1 MNKITPTE
9 TGFEKLS
16 DAELSR
22 KVKYYETIERI
33 GGFLVAALI
42 IVGVIL
48 GLLLDGSGVLLL
60 LFLLACAFAVTVMVP
75 MRAENKKI
83 ALLIQQLGAY
93 FSGEL
98 ARLFGPEP
106 ENPELPINEAFLR
119 STDPVRNFWKE
130 CRITD
135 FHEGVRN
142 GVRFSAANVFLSRK
156 EDSNNSEDSSTYTV
170 CTFYGIVLRCKDICD
185 PSLNIALRDRSSFRI
200 PVRLNDSLQDPDKLR
215 SCYPARSIGGLN
227 DPDTFREYYSAHTW
241 DGQAADGLVTQ
252 QMRELIGKLETFIA
266 DGRVAALT
274 FRDGELTL
282 AMHTSY
288 AFSHI
293 PDKQSLRDIEGV
305 RKAYTASLIAMAGL
319 INLLREN
326 VPPFTEQD

>member
-1 MNKITPTE
+1 MNNRPTE

-48 GLLLDGSGVLLL
+48 GLLLDSSGVLLL
-60 LFLLACAFAVTVMVP
+60 LLLLACAFAIMVMVP
-75 MRAENKKI
+75 MRAENKKN
-83 ALLIQQLGAY
+83 ALLIQQLGGY
-93 FSGEL
+93 FYGEL

-106 ENPELPINEAFLR
+106 EKPELPINEAFLR
-119 STDPVRNFWKE
+119 STDPVRNSWKD

-156 EDSNNSEDSSTYTV
+156 EESNNPEDSSTYTV
-170 CTFYGIVLRCKDICD
+170 CAFYGVVLRCKDVCD
-185 PSLNIALRDRSSFRI
+185 PALNIALRDRSQFDI
-200 PVRLNDSLQDPDKLR
+200 PVRLSGSLQDPDNLR
-215 SCYPARSIGGLN
+215 GCYPARNVGGLN
-227 DPDTFREYYSAHTW
+227 GPDTFREYYSAHTS
-241 DGQAADGLVTQ
+241 DGQAADGLVTR
-252 QMRELIGKLETFIA
+252 QMRELVGKLETFVA

-288 AFSHI
+288 AFARI
-293 PDKQSLRDIEGV
+293 PDKQSLRDIDGV
-305 RKAYTASLIAMAGL
+305 RKVYTASLMAMAGL

-326 VPPFTEQD
+326 VPPFEEQD

>member
-1 MNKITPTE
+1 MKKNDYADSGI
-9 TGFEKLS
+9 EKLS
-16 DAELSR
+16 DEELSR
-22 KVKYYETIERI
+22 RVGRYEIIERI
-33 GGFLVAALI
+33 GGVLVAALI
-42 IVGVIL
+42 IGGAIL
-48 GLLLDGSGVLLL
+48 GLLLDDSSGVLLL
-60 LFLLACAFAVTVMVP
+60 LFLLVCACAIMVMVP
-75 MRAENKKI
+75 MRAENKKN

-93 FSGEL
+93 FYGEL

-119 STDPVRNFWKE
+119 STDPVRNFWKD

-200 PVRLNDSLQDPDKLR
+200 PVRLSGSLQDPDKLR

-252 QMRELIGKLETFIA
+252 QMRELIGKLETFVG

-293 PDKQSLRDIEGV
+293 PEKQDLKDIDGV
-305 RKAYTASLIAMAGL
+305 RKRFTESLTVMGGL
-319 INLLREN
+319 IDLLRDSCR
-326 VPPFTEQD
+326 QI

>member
-1 MNKITPTE
+1 MNKNKPTE

-16 DAELSR
+16 DAELSQ

-60 LFLLACAFAVTVMVP
+60 LVLLVCACAIMVMVP
-75 MRAENKKI
+75 MRAENKKNT
-83 ALLIQQLGAY
+83 LLIQQLGAY
-93 FSGEL
+93 FYGEL

-119 STDPVRNFWKE
+119 STDPVRNFWE
-130 CRITD
+130 DCQITD
-135 FHEGVRN
+135 FHEGVHN
-142 GVRFSAANVFLSRK
+142 GVRFSAANAFLSRK

-170 CTFYGIVLRCKDICD
+170 CTFYGIVLRCKDICA
-185 PSLNIALRDRSSFRI
+185 PSLDIALRDRSSFRI
-200 PVRLNDSLQDPDKLR
+200 PVRLSGSLRDPDKLR

-252 QMRELIGKLETFIA
+252 QMRELIGKLETFVG

-282 AMHTSY
+282 AMHT
-288 AFSHI
+288 
-293 PDKQSLRDIEGV
+293 
-305 RKAYTASLIAMAGL
+305 
-319 INLLREN
+319 
-326 VPPFTEQD
+326 